1 VFLLA
6 LLLALTGASPAP
18 AATPSPSASPSPVA
32 SASAN
37 PWDECLKS
45 AALPYDRPLGLKLR
59 ALDGPDFDLM
69 KYRGKAVLLNI
80 FATWCGPCNHEMP
93 ALVTAARTYAS
104 RGLQVVS
111 IDSRESD
118 DAVRAFRKKYDITT
132 PIAMDQNGGFTRA
145 LEVGAQ
151 RGTPVEY
158 PVTLF
163 IDPAGYLY
171 CVRDGGMD
179 DDQLTYRIERFL
191 TATAAELATPS
202 PQP

>member
-1 VFLLA
+1 MFLLA
-6 LLLALTGASPAP
+6 LLLALSGASP
-18 AATPSPSASPSPVA
+18 TPSASP
-32 SASAN
+32 SAN

-45 AALPYDRPLGLKLR
+45 QVLPYDHPLGLKLR
-59 ALDGPDFDLM
+59 ALDGPDFDLV

-80 FATWCGPCNHEMP
+80 FATWCGPCNKEMP
-93 ALVTAARTYAS
+93 ALVEAAQAYS
-104 RGLQVVS
+104 NRGLQVVS

-118 DAVRAFRKKYDITT
+118 DTVRAFRKKYGITT

-145 LEVGAQ
+145 LEVGVRPGA
-151 RGTPVEY
+151 PVEY

-179 DDQLTYRIERFL
+179 DAQLTYRIERFL
-191 TATAAELATPS
+191 TASAAELATPPPQS
-202 PQP
+202 P

>member
-1 VFLLA
+1 MFLLA
-6 LLLALTGASPAP
+6 LLLALAGASPAP
-18 AATPSPSASPSPVA
+18 AASPSPVV
-32 SASAN
+32 SPSSN

-45 AALPYDRPLGLKLR
+45 AALPYDHPLGLKLR
-59 ALDGPDFDLM
+59 TLDGPDFDLV
-69 KYRGKAVLLNI
+69 KYRGRAVLLNI

-93 ALVTAARTYAS
+93 SLVAAAQTYAS

-111 IDSRESD
+111 IDSREPD
-118 DAVRAFRKKYDITT
+118 DTVRAFRKKYDITT

-151 RGTPVEY
+151 SGAHVEY

-179 DDQLTYRIERFL
+179 DAQLTYRIERFL
-191 TATAAELATPS
+191 SASASEIATPS